1 MRMRLIILGRV
12 QGVGF
17 RWWLQE
23 TAQRRKVDGWVR
35 NLPDGSV
42 EAELIGPDPDV
53 EAVAALCA
61 SGPPTARVTAV
72 EQQVLPESDAPLSG
86 FYIRR

>member
-1 MRMRLIILGRV
+1 MRMRLIMRGRV

-23 TAQRRKVDGWVR
+23 TALRRKVDGWVR

-42 EAELIGPDPDV
+42 EAELAGPEPDV

-61 SGPPTARVTAV
+61 SGPPSARVTVV
-72 EQQVLPESDAPLSG
+72 ERQVLPEPDAPLSG

>member
-1 MRMRLIILGRV
+1 MRVIIRGRV

-23 TAQRRKVDGWVR
+23 TALRRKVDGWVR

-53 EAVAALCA
+53 KAVADLCA
-61 SGPPTARVTAV
+61 SGPPSARVTTL
-72 EQQVLPESDAPLSG
+72 EQQVLPEQDAPVSG

>member
-1 MRMRLIILGRV
+1 MRVRLLIRGHV

-23 TAQRRKVDGWVR
+23 TAIRRNLDGWVR

-42 EAELIGPDPDV
+42 EVELSGPDPDV
-53 EAVAALCA
+53 KAVVSLC
-61 SGPPTARVTAV
+61 SEGPPSAAVSSV
-72 EQQVLPESDAPLSG
+72 EQNILPDAENMERG
-86 FYIRR
+86 FHIRR